1 MESSSTSTPE
11 LLLFRSYISRIFYF
25 YSDFYWRSTVVLFA
39 VTVQSGWLSMRW
51 YRTIS
56 MNRPHFLWL
65 TDVDGKLWRG
75 SRKMQEK
82 KRKSTEYQSNLS
94 SCGSQSAKHWLE
106 TVVRVRDAWIT
117 RKKWWAAK
125 KQEKFFPSF
134 FVTVFCAVDCEWLVG
149 RSRFLIR
156 FYDLN
161 CEACQA
167 DDDVIIFAMI
177 TYESCGSGLD
187 QRSSPRLRAGDEEID
202 SDHSFFRFD
211 FRCDNLRR
219 REIKKFAI
227 VLWSQRQHHRFAT
240 KQILKKDKSHLPSER
255 NDSGGME
262 EILCATFHRRTPDTT
277 PTEWHLVWRKIT
289 AWHWF

>member
-1 MESSSTSTPE
+1 MAHRCWWKTMT
-11 LLLFRSYISRIFYF
+11 
-25 YSDFYWRSTVVLFA
+25 
-39 VTVQSGWLSMRW
+39 WLAKNAREEA
-51 YRTIS
+51 
-56 MNRPHFLWL
+56 
-65 TDVDGKLWRG
+65 K
-75 SRKMQEK
+75 
-82 KRKSTEYQSNLS
+82 
-94 SCGSQSAKHWLE
+94 KHWISIELVIMWLAICK
-106 TVVRVRDAWIT
+106 TLTGNGGACARCVNHPQ
-117 RKKWWAAK
+117 AK

-134 FVTVFCAVDCEWLVG
+134 FVTVFYAVDCEWLVG

-240 KQILKKDKSHLPSER
+240 KQILKMDKSHLPSER